1 MNGSHCDSAP
11 CSARRTYKAYGATI
25 MDEAG
30 CFAVGYGVDVT
41 RAQMIAAALNA
52 RTLDPIVVPDFR
64 GQDAPEKKIKKDA
77 CMG

>member
-41 RAQMIAAALNA
+41 RAQMIVAALNA
-52 RTLDPIVVPDFR
+52 QNDMPTV
-64 GQDAPEKKIKKDA
+64 PEKKIKKDA